1 MKEDLLELY
10 RKLAMER
17 PDEDKG
23 YPVSPELYCEAVL
36 FIADDPES
44 TLLTS
49 KKLLTSM
56 DHRPN
61 VLFCGH
67 FIYPEKL

>member
-49 KKLLTSM
+49 EKLLTS
-56 DHRPN
+56 N
-61 VLFCGH
+61 GYSNTLFCGH
-67 FIYPEKL
+67 FIYPLGK